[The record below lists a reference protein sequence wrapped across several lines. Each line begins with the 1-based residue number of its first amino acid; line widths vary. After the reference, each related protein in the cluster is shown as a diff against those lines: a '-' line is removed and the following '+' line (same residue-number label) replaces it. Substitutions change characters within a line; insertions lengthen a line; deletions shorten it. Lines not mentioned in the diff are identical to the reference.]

1 MTRYVARRLQ
11 ALRAGRHRSKLQN
24 DANDG
29 FRDSK
34 YFSFACDRFFFAHC
48 GYLGMTVGFCHITV
62 QNCLHQRPECGIKQ
76 KMLACSVYQIS
87 APVGQKAVT
96 LIGASTILKL
106 FGGMGPMGISA
117 PIPCDMVRQQ
127 EQWDHTGAESK
138 RLRFESLSAL
148 LDLTWTVASIAKVT
162 DSARLREVYERT
174 AFQGHGIA
182 QRLISEADGSESAA
196 LETKWNVVCQ
206 AVAEFETGESRVTP
220 RHAEQRA
227 AGNYVEG
234 SSHTSVRP
242 QRGPQIEQLTKR
254 EVEVLKWVAE
264 GKSTKEVAGILGTSF
279 KTAACHRYRVMDK
292 LGIHDAVSLTR
303 YAIRNG
309 LIQP

>member
-1 MTRYVARRLQ
+1 MRNQTEDV
-11 ALRAGRHRSKLQN
+11 SV
-24 DANDG
+24 
-29 FRDSK
+29 
-34 YFSFACDRFFFAHC
+34 FS
-48 GYLGMTVGFCHITV
+48 M
-62 QNCLHQRPECGIKQ
+62 
-76 KMLACSVYQIS
+76 VYQIS
-87 APVGQKAVT
+87 APVAQKAVT

-220 RHAEQRA
+220 RHAEETA
-227 AGNYVEG
+227 ARNYVEG
-234 SSHTSVRP
+234 SSHTSVRL